1 MNKKVRE
8 HLETVTTFPHT
19 LKHHSTRKCER
30 HELDVPYSF
39 MYQNKTVS
47 QRKCYEYMYKLHERQ
62 QESDC
67 KRKVHIIRGQKT
79 QRTEYPHMGALGWLS
94 VDNSWEFLCGSSL
107 ISERFVL
114 TAAHCTEIN
123 NSARRLKSSQPQIVR
138 LGVVNIYD
146 RGHRDFNIKSIIRHP
161 KYKSPIKY
169 YDIALIKLETSV
181 TFNRYISPACLWSE
195 NYGDM
200 ENQNFT
206 ITGWGS
212 TENKTFSPN
221 LLYATVDNF
230 GSNCN
235 NIPINRHWNGS
246 SDHQLCAGKL
256 DGSVDTCHGDSGG
269 PIQFKLF
276 HTKKEGT
283 LNMIIGIT
291 SFGAQSCAQNNTP
304 GVYTK
309 VSSFIP
315 WIEKNVWPDEDNMYS
330 SQIVFPKD

>member
-1 MNKKVRE
+1 MCHIIKKKLLFTE
-8 HLETVTTFPHT
+8 
-19 LKHHSTRKCER
+19 
-30 HELDVPYSF
+30 
-39 MYQNKTVS
+39 
-47 QRKCYEYMYKLHERQ
+47 CYEYMYRLHERQ

-67 KRKVHIIRGQKT
+67 KITVYIIRGQTT

-114 TAAHCTEIN
+114 TAAHCTKIS
-123 NSARRLKSSQPQIVR
+123 NSRKRFKSPRPQIVR

-146 RGHRDFNIKSIIRHP
+146 RDHRDFNIKSIIRHP
-161 KYKSPIKY
+161 QYKPPMKY
-169 YDIALIKLETSV
+169 YDIALIELETSV
-181 TFNRYISPACLWSE
+181 TFDKYVSPACLWSKTYS
-195 NYGDM
+195 NM

-206 ITGWGS
+206 VTGWGN
-212 TENKTFSPN
+212 TENKKFSPD
-221 LLYATVDNF
+221 LLYAAVDNF

-235 NIPINRHWNGS
+235 NIPSNRHWWGP

-276 HTKKEGT
+276 HTKREGT
-283 LNMIIGIT
+283 LHMIIGIT
-291 SFGAQSCAQNNTP
+291 TFGSRQCAKKNTP

-309 VSSFIP
+309 VSNFIP
-315 WIEKNVWPDEDNMYS
+315 WIEKNVWPDEDNIYS
-330 SQIVFPKD
+330 SQIVLEND

>member
-1 MNKKVRE
+1 MVWVHTGYFLLQKLIPWSMGYNSCVIANK
-8 HLETVTTFPHT
+8 
-19 LKHHSTRKCER
+19 
-30 HELDVPYSF
+30 
-39 MYQNKTVS
+39 
-47 QRKCYEYMYKLHERQ
+47 
-62 QESDC
+62 
-67 KRKVHIIRGQKT
+67 
-79 QRTEYPHMGALGWLS
+79 
-94 VDNSWEFLCGSSL
+94 VDTNH
-107 ISERFVL
+107 RD
-114 TAAHCTEIN
+114 
-123 NSARRLKSSQPQIVR
+123 
-138 LGVVNIYD
+138 VNI
-146 RGHRDFNIKSIIRHP
+146 RKIIPHP
-161 KYKSPIKY
+161 KYKSPKKY
-169 YDIALIKLETSV
+169 YDIALIKLETPV
-181 TFNRYISPACLWSE
+181 TFDRNLSPACLWSE
-195 NYGDM
+195 TYGDM

-212 TENKTFSPN
+212 TEDKKFSPD
-221 LLYATVDNF
+221 LLYAAVDNF

-235 NIPINRHWNGS
+235 NIPSNRNWWGP

-291 SFGAQSCAQNNTP
+291 SFGARQCVKRKKS